1 MIAVKDM
8 RKEGCIMRRVC
19 VLIFVQ
25 LLVFGTACYG
35 AVSEDMS
42 VYVRKDVFEVYMQ
55 GVNSKLDMLIEQM
68 KEFREELKAQRK
80 EFQEELKAQRKEFQ
94 EEFKAQRQDISELT
108 RAVSVLST
116 RIDGLDA
123 RMGDLRN
130 DIYLGLGV
138 LGIIFGLPAVQKM
151 FEKRAEKKSAAQPS
165 LTIEDVMRLI
175 EEHDAKLSGK
185 TLQGL

>member
-68 KEFREELKAQRK
+68 KEFR
-80 EFQEELKAQRKEFQ
+80 EELKAQRKEFQ

>member
-35 AVSEDMS
+35 AVSDD

-80 EFQEELKAQRKEFQ
+80 EFQEELKTQRKEFQ

-116 RIDGLDA
+116 RVDGIDA

-130 DIYLGLGV
+130 DIYLGLVV

-151 FEKRAEKKSAAQPS
+151 FERRAEKKSAAQTS
-165 LTIEDVMRLI
+165 ITLEDVMRLI
-175 EEHDAKLSGK
+175 EENNAKVLGK
-185 TLQGL
+185 FQA

>member
-80 EFQEELKAQRKEFQ
+80 EFQEE
-94 EEFKAQRQDISELT
+94 FKAQRQDISELT

-130 DIYLGLGV
+130 DIYLGLVV